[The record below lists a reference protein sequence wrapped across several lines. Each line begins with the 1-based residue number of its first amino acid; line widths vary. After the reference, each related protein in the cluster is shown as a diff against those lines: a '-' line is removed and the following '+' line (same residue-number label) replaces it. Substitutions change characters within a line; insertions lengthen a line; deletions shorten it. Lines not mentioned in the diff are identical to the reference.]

1 MSSTASN
8 ETVVFTCGFVW
19 QKKETRKGGKSKK
32 TQLRFS
38 INCATPV
45 EDEIM
50 DAGAFVSLG
59 AFSLCVEVLYS
70 CRVRATFPSPYSLS
84 PPPPCC
90 CRRSF

>member
-1 MSSTASN
+1 M
-8 ETVVFTCGFVW
+8 

-59 AFSLCVEVLYS
+59 FLPSIVEV
-70 CRVRATFPSPYSLS
+70 FMW
-84 PPPPCC
+84 
-90 CRRSF
+90 FQG